1 MTRQTDNDVDFLNN
15 RPRRGEGV
23 RRLNRVP
30 LLIAGLML
38 LLILGA
44 VTYTYQM
51 RLAEIRHKAA
61 GSGTRPEPANIE
73 TLFEDAP
80 DGGLIP
86 ARQTPGPL
94 KPQQKA
100 APVEEARPD
109 PVQPLD
115 PYADEWERY
124 TKEREQL
131 SALHNKQLRQAMGAP
146 TRIKDAVR
154 QAPQGQ
160 AASTAADRSP
170 SSLSG
175 QIAALYAAG
184 AGRQQF
190 PANEGTEEDVNRAA
204 EKRAFLA
211 DRDPQTP
218 GGNTLP
224 SGREAPVSLYEIKA
238 GTVIP
243 AIMVGGISSDLPG
256 QIIGQVRENVHD
268 TATGRYV
275 LIPQGAKLVGTYDNS
290 VTTGQQRVL
299 IAWTRIIYPDASSID
314 LGKMPGTDQSGLAGL
329 KDRVNTHFWKAFGNA
344 LLLSVVSAGVQISQG
359 GGNNSGNGLN
369 AQQSIAAG
377 LGQQLG
383 QLGQELARRNSRIQP
398 TLEIRPG
405 YQFTVMVTKDVVIRP
420 WK

>member
-51 RLAEIRHKAA
+51 RLAEIRHKADE
-61 GSGTRPEPANIE
+61 SGTRPEPANIE
-73 TLFEDAP
+73 TLFDDAP

-100 APVEEARPD
+100 APVEESD
-109 PVQPLD
+109 PGPVEPID
-115 PYADEWERY
+115 PYADDWERFAR
-124 TKEREQL
+124 EREQL
-131 SALHNKQLRQAMGAP
+131 IALRNKQLRQAMGAP
-146 TRIKDAVR
+146 TRIKGAVR

-160 AASTAADRSP
+160 AASAAAEAP

-184 AGRQQF
+184 AGRQQRLT
-190 PANEGTEEDVNRAA
+190 NEDAREDVNRAA
-204 EKRAFLA
+204 QKRAFLT
-211 DRDPQTP
+211 DREPQTS
-218 GGNTLP
+218 GGNYLS
-224 SGREAPVSLYEIKA
+224 SGREAPASPYEIKA

-256 QIIGQVRENVHD
+256 QIIGQVRENVYD

-299 IAWTRIIYPDASSID
+299 VAWTRIIYPDASSID
-314 LGKMPGTDQSGLAGL
+314 LDKMPGTDQSGLAGL
-329 KDRVNTHFWKAFGNA
+329 KDRVNAHFWKAFGNA
-344 LLLSVVSAGVQISQG
+344 LLLSVFSAGVQISQG
-359 GGNNSGNGLN
+359 GANNSGNGLN

-377 LGQQLG
+377 IGQQLG

-405 YQFTVMVTKDVVIRP
+405 YKFTVMVTKDVVIRP

>member
-1 MTRQTDNDVDFLNN
+1 MTRDTDNVDCLNN

-51 RLAEIRHKAA
+51 RLAEIRRKADE
-61 GSGTRPEPANIE
+61 SGTRPEPANIE

-86 ARQTPGPL
+86 ARQTPGSLGPEE
-94 KPQQKA
+94 KA
-100 APVEEARPD
+100 APVQESKPSLVA
-109 PVQPLD
+109 PVD

-124 TKEREQL
+124 AKEREQL
-131 SALHNKQLRQAMGAP
+131 TALRNKQLRQAMGAP
-146 TRIKDAVR
+146 TRIKGAVR
-154 QAPQGQ
+154 QSPQRQ
-160 AASTAADRSP
+160 DVNDTADRSP
-170 SSLSG
+170 PSLSG
-175 QIAALYAAG
+175 QIAALYAAS
-184 AGRQQF
+184 ASRQQF
-190 PANEGTEEDVNRAA
+190 LANDEGEADINRAA
-204 EKRAFLA
+204 EKRSFLA
-211 DRDPQTP
+211 DRDPQSRSE
-218 GGNTLP
+218 NYLP
-224 SGREAPVSLYEIKA
+224 SGREAPVSPYEIKA

-256 QIIGQVRENVHD
+256 QIIGQVRENIYD

-299 IAWTRIIYPDASSID
+299 VAWTRIIYPDASSID
-314 LGKMPGTDQSGLAGL
+314 LGKMPGTDQSGLGGL

-344 LLLSVVSAGVQISQG
+344 PARAL
-359 GGNNSGNGLN
+359 
-369 AQQSIAAG
+369 SIAG
-377 LGQQLG
+377 
-383 QLGQELARRNSRIQP
+383 S
-398 TLEIRPG
+398 
-405 YQFTVMVTKDVVIRP
+405 
-420 WK
+420 